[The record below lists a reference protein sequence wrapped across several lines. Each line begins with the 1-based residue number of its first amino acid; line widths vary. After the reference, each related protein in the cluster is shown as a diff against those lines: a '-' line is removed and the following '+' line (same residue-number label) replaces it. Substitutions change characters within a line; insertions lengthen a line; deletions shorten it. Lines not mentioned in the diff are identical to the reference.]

1 MSPVIALICIWS
13 LLFSI
18 YHLGN
23 AIKAAIAWNVKK
35 FWYAVGMFVPFAI
48 VWIDSFLRIFSVTHT
63 GLW

>member
-1 MSPVIALICIWS
+1 MSPVLAIICLWAFM
-13 LLFSI
+13 FSV

-23 AIKAAIAWNVKK
+23 SIKAAIAWKVKK

-48 VWIDSFLRIFSVTHT
+48 VWIDAFLRIFSFNHT

>member
-1 MSPVIALICIWS
+1 MSPVLAIICLWAF
-13 LLFSI
+13 LFSV

-23 AIKAAIAWNVKK
+23 SIKAAIAWNVKK